1 MLTFTIAAEDHCR
14 QVESFLHNL
23 MPGATRGYRQKLLKS
38 GHLLVNSTVLPAE
51 HLLLEGDLL
60 ALKESSRT
68 AALLRKERPVVDL
81 LYEDDMIMVVNK
93 EPGRSVHN
101 TSEDT
106 GTDLVLHCEEYME
119 RRGTPCK
126 LRPVNRLDRGT
137 SGAVILAKS
146 PTAAGILGR
155 FIREEGLAKIYLA
168 VVMGQVAAEGEID
181 LPLEG
186 KESLTR
192 YKRLFQGTYD
202 AVVAVYPV
210 NGRTHQI
217 RKHFSIFGHPVVGDK
232 RYGGLVV
239 KGLGGHA
246 LHAFA
251 VGFPNPGTG
260 QAMNVYAPL
269 PVGLV
274 SLLKQVAGN
283 SFPEVLKGL
292 TELEFTPESSGEISS
307 GGDFTC

>member
-1 MLTFTIAAEDHCR
+1 MLTFTIAAADHCR

-23 MPGATRGYRQKLLKS
+23 LPGATRGYMQKLLKS
-38 GHLLVNSTVLPAE
+38 GHLLINGSVRPAD
-51 HLLLEGDLL
+51 HLLQEDDILI
-60 ALKESSRT
+60 LKESSRT
-68 AALLRKERPVVDL
+68 AALLREERPVVDL
-81 LYEDDMIMVVNK
+81 LYEDDMVMVVNK

-192 YKRLFQGTYD
+192 YRTIFQGMYD

-210 NGRTHQI
+210 TGRTHQI
-217 RKHFSIFGHPVVGDK
+217 RKHFSMSGHAVVGDK
-232 RYGGLVV
+232 RYGGLAV

-251 VGFPNPGTG
+251 VGFPNPGSG
-260 QAMNVYAPL
+260 QAMKVYAPL
-269 PVGLV
+269 PPGLM
-274 SLLKQVAGN
+274 SLLRQISAGT
-283 SFPEVLKGL
+283 FKELLHGL
-292 TELEFTPESSGEISS
+292 TGLEAMGEFSAGTGCGEDSI
-307 GGDFTC
+307 C

>member
-1 MLTFTIAAEDHCR
+1 MLTFTITAEDHCR

-23 MPGATRGYRQKLLKS
+23 LPGATRGYRQKLLKS
-38 GHLLVNSTVLPAE
+38 GHIRVNGTERSGEQLLQENDTLT
-51 HLLLEGDLL
+51 
-60 ALKESSRT
+60 LKESSRT
-68 AALLRKERPVVDL
+68 AALIRGERPVVDI
-81 LYEDDMIMVVNK
+81 LYEDDMIVVVNK

-106 GTDLVLHCEEYME
+106 GMDLVLHGEEYME

-155 FIREEGLAKIYLA
+155 FIREEGLDKIYLA
-168 VVMGQVAAEGEID
+168 VVMGEVARDGEID

-192 YKRLFQGTYD
+192 YRRIFQGTYD

-210 NGRTHQI
+210 TGRTHQI

-232 RYGGLVV
+232 RYGGLMV

-260 QAMNVYAPL
+260 ESMKVYAPL
-269 PVGLV
+269 PQGLV
-274 SLLKQVAGN
+274 SLLRQVAGGN
-283 SFPEVLKGL
+283 FTEILKEL
-292 TELEFTPESSGEISS
+292 TELEFMGEFSAGTGS
-307 GGDFTC
+307 GGELIC

>member
-1 MLTFTIAAEDHCR
+1 MLSFTIAAEDHCR

-23 MPGATRGYRQKLLKS
+23 MPGATRGYMQKLLKS
-38 GHLLVNSTVLPAE
+38 GHLLVNGTARPAE
-51 HLLLEGDLL
+51 HLLLKNDVLT
-60 ALKESSRT
+60 LKESSRT
-68 AALLRKERPVVDL
+68 TVLLREERPAVDL
-81 LYEDDMIMVVNK
+81 LYEDDKIMVVNK

-106 GTDLVLHCEEYME
+106 GTDLVLYCEEYMQ

-155 FIREEGLAKIYLA
+155 FIREEGLDKIYLA
-168 VVMGQVAAEGEID
+168 VVMGQLDKEGEID

-192 YKRLFQGTYD
+192 YRRIFQGTYD

-210 NGRTHQI
+210 TGRTHQI
-217 RKHFSIFGHPVVGDK
+217 RKHFSIFGHPVVGDR
-232 RYGGLVV
+232 RYGGLSV

-251 VGFPNPGTG
+251 VGFPHPDTG
-260 QAMNVYAPL
+260 QKMIVYAPL
-269 PVGLV
+269 PQGLI
-274 SLLKQVAGN
+274 SLLKQITGGAFKEILN
-283 SFPEVLKGL
+283 GL
-292 TELEFTPESSGEISS
+292 TGLEFMGEFSSGSGS
-307 GGDFTC
+307 GGDYSC

>member
-1 MLTFTIAAEDHCR
+1 MLTFTIAADDHCR

-23 MPGATRGYRQKLLKS
+23 MPGATRGYMQKILKS
-38 GHLLVNSTVLPAE
+38 GHVRLNGTAQSAE
-51 HLLLEGDLL
+51 HLLLANDILTI
-60 ALKESSRT
+60 KESSRT
-68 AALLRKERPVVDL
+68 TALLRAERPFVDI
-81 LYEDDMIMVVNK
+81 LYEDDMLIVVNK

-101 TSEDT
+101 TAEDT
-106 GTDLVLHCEEYME
+106 GPDLVLHCEEYME

-137 SGAVILAKS
+137 SGAIILAKS
-146 PTAAGILGR
+146 PTAAGIMGR

-168 VVMGQVAAEGEID
+168 VVMGQLDSEGEID

-192 YKRLFQGTYD
+192 YRRLFQGTYD

-210 NGRTHQI
+210 TGRTHQI
-217 RKHFSIFGHPVVGDK
+217 RKHFSAFGHPVVGDR
-232 RYGGLVV
+232 RYGGLSV

-251 VGFPNPGTG
+251 VGFPHPDTR
-260 QAMNVYAPL
+260 QSMTVYAPL
-269 PVGLV
+269 PPGLM
-274 SLLKQVAGN
+274 SLLRQVAGE
-283 SFPEVLKGL
+283 SFQEVMSGL
-292 TELEFTPESSGEISS
+292 AELELEY
-307 GGDFTC
+307 

>member
-1 MLTFTIAAEDHCR
+1 MLTFTISAEDHCR

-23 MPGATRGYRQKLLKS
+23 MPGATRGYMQKLVKS
-38 GHLLVNSTVLPAE
+38 GHILVNGAVRPADQLLKQDDVLT
-51 HLLLEGDLL
+51 
-60 ALKESSRT
+60 LKESGRT
-68 AALLRKERPVVDL
+68 ASLLRVERPLVDI
-81 LYEDDMIMVVNK
+81 LYEDDMIIVVNK

-101 TSEDT
+101 TAEDT

-155 FIREEGLAKIYLA
+155 FIREEGLGKIYLA
-168 VVMGQVAAEGEID
+168 VVMGQVEIEGEID

-192 YKRLFQGTYD
+192 YRRIYQGVYD

-210 NGRTHQI
+210 TGRTHQI
-217 RKHFSIFGHPVVGDK
+217 RKHFSSFGHPVVGDK

-251 VGFPNPGTG
+251 VSFPNPDTG
-260 QAMNVYAPL
+260 QSMTVYAPI
-269 PVGLV
+269 PDGLM
-274 SLLKQVAGN
+274 SLLKQIAGEHFKEILALLPGL
-283 SFPEVLKGL
+283 SIDTEV
-292 TELEFTPESSGEISS
+292 SS
-307 GGDFTC
+307 

>member
-1 MLTFTIAAEDHCR
+1 MLTFSIAAADHCR
-14 QVESFLHNL
+14 QAESFLHNL
-23 MPGATRGYRQKLLKS
+23 LPGATRGYLQKLFKG
-38 GHLLVNSTVLPAE
+38 GHLLVNGSPAPAD
-51 HLLLEGDLL
+51 LLLQTGDLL
-60 ALKESSRT
+60 ALKESRRT
-68 AALLRKERPVVDL
+68 ADLLKMERPAVDI
-81 LYEDDMIMVVNK
+81 LYEDDGVIVVSK

-101 TSEDT
+101 TAENT
-106 GTDLVLHCEEYME
+106 GLDLVRHCENYLS

-155 FIREEGLAKIYLA
+155 FIREQGLAKIYLA
-168 VVMGQVAAEGEID
+168 VVSGAVDMAGEID

-192 YKRLFQGTYD
+192 YRRICQGENA

-210 NGRTHQI
+210 TGRMHQI

-232 RYGGLVV
+232 RYGGSLV

-251 VGFPNPGTG
+251 VSFPNPGSDRVM
-260 QAMNVYAPL
+260 AVYAPV
-269 PVGLV
+269 PAGMM
-274 SLLKQVAGN
+274 SLLQQVSGER
-283 SFPEVLKGL
+283 FQEVLAGL
-292 TELEFTPESSGEISS
+292 PALEFIGECHSSDSS
-307 GGDFTC
+307 NPG

>member
-1 MLTFTIAAEDHCR
+1 MLTYSITAEDHCR

-23 MPGATRGYRQKLLKS
+23 MPGATRGYMQKLLKS
-38 GHLLVNSTVLPAE
+38 GCVQVNRVDRSAEYLLQENDILT
-51 HLLLEGDLL
+51 
-60 ALKESSRT
+60 LKESART
-68 AALLRKERPVVDL
+68 AALIRTERPVVDIL
-81 LYEDDMIMVVNK
+81 FEDDMVFVVNK

-106 GTDLVLHCEEYME
+106 GIDLVLHCEEYME

-155 FIREEGLAKIYLA
+155 FIREEGLDKIYLA
-168 VVMGQVAAEGEID
+168 VVMGQVDSEGEID

-186 KESLTR
+186 KESLTHYR
-192 YKRLFQGTYD
+192 RLFQGTYD

-210 NGRTHQI
+210 TGRTHQI
-217 RKHFSIFGHPVVGDK
+217 RKHFSIFGHPVVGDR
-232 RYGGLVV
+232 RYGGLSV

-251 VGFPNPGTG
+251 VSFPNPATD
-260 QAMNVYAPL
+260 QRMVVYAPL
-269 PVGLV
+269 PQGLI
-274 SLLKQVAGN
+274 SLLRQVVVEDFIEIMN
-283 SFPEVLKGL
+283 GL
-292 TELEFTPESSGEISS
+292 SKLDFMGEFSSVDGAAK
-307 GGDFTC
+307 